1 LKSGISYSHTLR
13 NLGQPAAN
21 IIDTVERVK
30 SMVPQIAASIPKAIK
45 LEMAMDRT
53 VTIKASL
60 HDVERA
66 LVIAIGLVVFAFLR
80 NLRAILVPSVAVSV
94 SLVGTFGAMHL
105 LGYSLNNLSLM
116 ALTISAGLVVDDTIV
131 YWIT

>member
-1 LKSGISYSHTLR
+1 
-13 NLGQPAAN
+13 
-21 IIDTVERVK
+21 
-30 SMVPQIAASIPKAIK
+30 MVPQIAASIPKAIK